1 MTTHFLV
8 IDSTTDV
15 IRWED
20 SSLSGTDYYLVCNR
34 STDAI
39 SWQLASDASPP
50 ANLSTLIIDDGTDAI
65 SWQNYS

>member
-15 IRWED
+15 VRWED
-20 SSLSGTDYYLVCNR
+20 SSLSGTDYYYVCDR
-34 STDAI
+34 STGVV

-50 ANLSTLIIDDGTDAI
+50 ANLSTLIIDDGTDVI